1 MTMESVENE
10 VSISI
15 ANGSEED
22 VGYEVPDG
30 GDKDGLLVSKPLEEE
45 SIESKQQRGSVLDY
59 VPSMKVR
66 FFSPP
71 RQRQKWGSDQILPH
85 VNWGDLFFD
94 LFFVAGFYNLGS
106 ILVDNPSGI
115 GVLYFCGCFFPLSNL
130 WLAKVMYDSRFVYGE
145 DIFHKIF
152 DTAVLVVLATGVS
165 YISVVP
171 KLSNSSKNVEMF
183 GLALSLTLGNALNAL
198 RYVEC
203 FFFGRGQRRRIEFIS
218 KSAAM
223 VQFISGSFYL
233 AATIISGIYY
243 YGNSDDNYDGGS
255 NSNQEEY
262 NKEDYGENR
271 ILAGEEVDCDSSNIN
286 HIPIILLLL
295 GCVADSLYV
304 IIRIGFCFPGF
315 GEHKKISI
323 PMHIDFLIHRQ
334 GEWIMLV
341 LGESVLSLLIVDAKG
356 GDYYRTFYF
365 GIVTVILLHML
376 HFRSQPLQADSHALR
391 RHKNAGIFYGQI
403 FPIYSAALVAVG
415 ASYKLCLYS
424 LNDDRRRQLLSAFP
438 IDYYHNRGLAGGG
451 DDDGCSPTGDERK
464 QLIAHLFCGAM
475 AIVFVCFDLMNV
487 AHSGWI
493 KKMEQCKLGE
503 KHCERTGVVVKN
515 HNLMGIVL
523 VFVPRV
529 VTTIFIA
536 TLSQWETNPVVLA
549 VLGFVAV
556 ICQLITRFLGFVLFN
571 NNDCNSHD
579 NHHHHHHGGVSDDE
593 DSEDDELGVL
603 EDSERAK

>member
-1 MTMESVENE
+1 MEAVENE

-30 GDKDGLLVSKPLEEE
+30 AVGGKDGLVVSKPLEESVKSE
-45 SIESKQQRGSVLDY
+45 QRVSVLNY

-66 FFSPP
+66 LFSPP

-94 LFFVAGFYNLGS
+94 LFFVAGFYNLGN

-130 WLAKVMYDSRFVYGE
+130 WTVKVMYDSQYVYGE
-145 DIFHKIF
+145 DIWHKIF
-152 DTAVLVVLATGVS
+152 DTGVLVVLATAVS

-171 KLSNSSKNVEMF
+171 KLSNPSRNVEMF
-183 GLALSLTLGNALNAL
+183 GLALSLTLGNAVNAL

-203 FFFGRGQRRRIEFIS
+203 FLFGRGQRRRIKFMSRGTI
-218 KSAAM
+218 M
-223 VQFISGSFYL
+223 VQSISGSFYL
-233 AATIISGIYY
+233 AAAIVSGIYY
-243 YGNSDDNYDGGS
+243 FGNSDDYDGGK
-255 NSNQEEY
+255 SNQEGY
-262 NKEDYGENR
+262 KEGYGENR
-271 ILAGEEVDCDSSNIN
+271 ILAGEEADCDSSNIN
-286 HIPIILLLL
+286 HIPIVLLLL
-295 GCVADSLYV
+295 GYVANSLYI

-365 GIVTVILLHML
+365 GIVTVILLHVL
-376 HFRSQPLQADSHALR
+376 HFRSQPLEADAHAMR
-391 RHKNAGIFYGQI
+391 RHKNAGICYGQL

-424 LNDDRRRQLLSAFP
+424 LNDGGGYRRERQLVSALS
-438 IDYYHNRGLAGGG
+438 IDDYHNRGLAGGG
-451 DDDGCSPTGDERK
+451 DDDGCSPTGDERT

-475 AIVFVCFDLMNV
+475 AIVFVCFDLMNL

-503 KHCERTGVVVKN
+503 KHCERTGVAIQN
-515 HNLMGIVL
+515 HNLLGIVL

-529 VTTIFIA
+529 VTTVFIA
-536 TLSQWETNPVVLA
+536 MLSQWETNPVVLA

-556 ICQLITRFLGFVLFN
+556 ICQLMTRFLGFVLFN
-571 NNDCNSHD
+571 NNRCND
-579 NHHHHHHGGVSDDE
+579 NQDNHHHHHGGVSDDE
-593 DSEDDELGVL
+593 DDELGVL
-603 EDSERAK
+603 EDSERVK